1 MLLAALLLTAAVS
14 PSYSQTPS
22 FRDISGLEEVYQ
34 SIDSQPKLT
43 IADKYDQ
50 KMKVLTD
57 TLAAGDAYTSAFEDL
72 AAYTEI
78 ARETGAFLTPGFGAK
93 LLEFQTRLEGA
104 TKNRAF
110 EAYGKVS
117 KVNAYATQAVSLVS
131 EVDVILGDENLTPS
145 GRRSLAALKGL
156 GVAMQ
161 TFGEKVP
168 GIGKGLEI
176 LGQITSELTGVV
188 RGTAQNIVD
197 LRGGTFAPGEER
209 RLGLESGSSFG
220 YIRTSL
226 YNQGLPV
233 VQELINEKKETV
245 TKLRTEDGKW
255 QEVNYAEVSAIWS
268 EYRFANGRGPTASE
282 VVTLLGSPVRRDSLQ
297 AKARARVNL
306 LHAQRLIDDFQL
318 PGLSPTTIQS
328 NERELQ
334 GILQNLGLVV
344 PKNSSAFNLL
354 LKNRLVDPHLDD
366 QSLTRMAVSA
376 HPGAGDYFKWRGL
389 DPAGMSLEEL
399 GSQLITYR
407 VSGHRQYAAH
417 LRAATAP
424 PVQPPAATV
433 ASAPPVQPPAAT
445 SKPALGAPAVRDQK
459 PGTATT
465 KATCDDGQATVAQGR
480 EAYAKW
486 QAVGREKTPWVF
498 VCGSWS
504 RYTPC
509 IPSSYAWVWKE
520 VDGKV
525 PEDQWEHSIPAACDA
540 AYRGPS
546 IYDFQQ
552 CVWKEYLAKLDT
564 WAAKKT
570 AECRK

>member
-1 MLLAALLLTAAVS
+1 MAPGMQTHRHARMLLSALLLTAAVS

-22 FRDISGLEEVYQ
+22 LQDLSGLEEVYQ
-34 SIDSQPKLT
+34 AIDSQPKLT
-43 IADKYDQ
+43 IADKYDR

-57 TLAAGDAYTSAFEDL
+57 TLAAGDAYTAAFEDL

-110 EAYGKVS
+110 DAYGKVS
-117 KVNAYATQAVSLVS
+117 KVNAYAAQAVSLVS
-131 EVDVILGDENLTPS
+131 EVDAILGDENLTPS

-176 LGQITSELTGVV
+176 LGQMTSELTGAV
-188 RGTAQNIVD
+188 RGTARNIVE
-197 LRGGTFAPGEER
+197 LRGGTFAPSEEER
-209 RLGLESGSSFG
+209 QGLDSVAGFG
-220 YIRTSL
+220 FIRTSL
-226 YNQGLPV
+226 YDQGLPV
-233 VQELINEKKETV
+233 VQELINERREEV
-245 TKLRTEDGKW
+245 TKLQTAPGQW
-255 QEVNYAEVSAIWS
+255 LEVNYDDVSAIWS

-282 VVTLLGSPVRRDSLQ
+282 VVTLLGSKVLRDSLQ
-297 AKARARVNL
+297 TKARVRVNE
-306 LHAQRLIDDFQL
+306 LHAQRLIEDFQL
-318 PGLSPTTIQS
+318 PGLSSTRIQS
-328 NERELQ
+328 HERELQ

-417 LRAATAP
+417 LRAPT
-424 PVQPPAATV
+424 
-433 ASAPPVQPPAAT
+433 APPVQPPAAT
-445 SKPALGAPAVRDQK
+445 SKPALGAPAVRDHK
-459 PGTATT
+459 PGTETT
-465 KATCDDGQATVAQGR
+465 KATCEDGQATVTQGR

-486 QAVGREKTPWVF
+486 EAFGSNKRPWVF
-498 VCGSWS
+498 LCGNWS
-504 RYTPC
+504 RFTPC
-509 IPSSYAWVWKE
+509 IPSSYEWVWKE

-525 PEDQWEHSIPAACDA
+525 PQNQFGYSEPAACHIADGRPFPV
-540 AYRGPS
+540 YE
-546 IYDFQQ
+546 FQQ